1 MKSMNKE
8 LRLDIIKMKNEY
20 ICKYEKTG
28 NNKYLKKINLLEEL
42 LYEKDIEDIEDIEDE
57 ISECEDELSECENE
71 LSECED
77 EISECGERNIRG
89 VEIKFIF

>member
-1 MKSMNKE
+1 MESMDKE

-28 NNKYLKKINLLEEL
+28 KNKYLKKINLLEEL
-42 LYEKDIEDIEDIEDE
+42 LYEKDIEDIEDE

>member
-42 LYEKDIEDIEDIEDE
+42 LYEKNIEDE
-57 ISECEDELSECENE
+57 LSEYEDELSECEDELSECGEN
-71 LSECED
+71 
-77 EISECGERNIRG
+77 NIRG